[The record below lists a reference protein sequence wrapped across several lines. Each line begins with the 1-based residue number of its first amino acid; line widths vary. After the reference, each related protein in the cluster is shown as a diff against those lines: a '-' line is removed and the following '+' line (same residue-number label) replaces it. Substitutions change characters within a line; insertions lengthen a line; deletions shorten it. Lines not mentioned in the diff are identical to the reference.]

1 MDYSKEYY
9 EFYDCYNFV
18 MGLACAGVVKDIE
31 SLKDGIMYAYN
42 RIESRTEGNLMPDDV
57 DGDGKMQ
64 CDTLQRAFDI
74 DEPDDFRQ
82 WVKDYHMNQLKM
94 HSIIEESCGD
104 KLRELRLM
112 KDEVLG
118 IERSKDEYGVVND
131 NDRMKVYA
139 SVIMKA
145 LKSDGDNA
153 DFCIRLF
160 KYAEKLE
167 GEMPNNKSAKSI
179 SRLLDA
185 VRDAMSKDENIRE
198 TLKRI
203 VDGDD

>member
-118 IERSKDEYGVVND
+118 IEASKDEYGVVSD